1 MRFKEKRSMKVY
13 AGNDQ
18 NYKPV
23 AQIRLQGKWLEEIG
37 FVPGTQIEVKCENGH
52 IEIII
57 ANKDNNKTA

>member
-1 MRFKEKRSMKVY
+1 MRFKEKRSMRVY

-37 FVPGTQIEVKCENGH
+37 FVPGTPIEVKYEDGRMV
-52 IEIII
+52 IEKARRI
-57 ANKDNNKTA
+57 NQDY

>member
-13 AGNDQ
+13 AGNDH

-37 FVPGTQIEVKCENGH
+37 FVPGTPIEVKCEDGRMV
-52 IEIII
+52 I
-57 ANKDNNKTA
+57 TAITES